1 MNNGNDK
8 IFNVKKSF
16 VIGDQIVIMEGDQL
30 KWLSTDNNDG
40 ADWMPFIPLKEYW
53 GGMKRSTE
61 VIWSNEKTNYDNMQ
75 VSLF

>member
-1 MNNGNDK
+1 MKNGNDK

-40 ADWMPFIPLKEYW
+40 NPDIYFEVVNSFWCN
-53 GGMKRSTE
+53 GMEINLTPKQVAEHLTYST
-61 VIWSNEKTNYDNMQ
+61 IYR
-75 VSLF
+75 